1 MESGVC
7 APINI
12 IGAGMQISD
21 SNNNNNISG
30 LSKSPEI
37 TPNQNGTRRGPA
49 GQSFAADEIQ
59 LSTLAAHLSA
69 AQGNSPAQLQ
79 KLSYLTAAV
88 GSGTYHVDA
97 QILSASVI
105 ENHLRF
111 GAR

>member
-1 MESGVC
+1 MESGVS

-21 SNNNNNISG
+21 SNNNISG
-30 LSKSPEI
+30 LSKSTEI
-37 TPNQNGTRRGPA
+37 TPNQNGIRRGPA

-59 LSTLAAHLSA
+59 LSTLGAHLSA
-69 AQGNSPAQLQ
+69 AQGNSPAQLA

-97 QILSASVI
+97 QTLSGSVI
-105 ENHLRF
+105 ANHFRS
-111 GAR
+111 R

>member
-1 MESGVC
+1 MESGVP

-21 SNNNNNISG
+21 SNNNISG

-37 TPNQNGTRRGPA
+37 TPSPNGTRRGPA
-49 GQSFAADEIQ
+49 GQSFATDEIQ
-59 LSTLAAHLSA
+59 LSTLGAHLSA

-88 GSGTYHVDA
+88 GSGAYHVDA
-97 QILSASVI
+97 QVLSKSLIAS
-105 ENHLRF
+105 HLHF